1 MQEVRGVTPR
11 RAGVASNR
19 MAMTKA
25 THRGHWRRPSP
36 PLAGLATAIAAL
48 ACAATLVTSA
58 QAPADSGEEV
68 RYHLRT
74 RIDLV
79 VVPGTVKDGN
89 GELVSDLKREDFR
102 LVENGLVQPIRY
114 FSVDPF
120 PLSAVVLVDEAL
132 SASGQKA
139 VREVLPVLASAFGPQ
154 DEVALFAFDTYPRQ
168 ELAFTQE
175 TEQLRQALR
184 RVLKEETPP
193 AVTGLGGGPMSSG
206 SAGPR
211 INQAPVGAGV
221 PITTPKSATPQKCQ
235 HDALFAAGMALRDR
249 ERGRRRVVFIVSD
262 GLNSRLNVHNFEETR
277 DLLLAE
283 GVSVYAVGVDNA
295 RFALGTTGL
304 SDYARATGGDVLGP
318 MTTDALA
325 SALGRVTEQ
334 ARYQYTLAYDRP
346 PAPAQREYR
355 RIEVQVRRSGVRVLA
370 PEGYFVG
377 LPLD

>member
-1 MQEVRGVTPR
+1 MPGNDTGG
-11 RAGVASNR
+11 AGAASNWMMR
-19 MAMTKA
+19 MKTR
-25 THRGHWRRPSP
+25 RGHDWRRRPV
-36 PLAGLATAIAAL
+36 AGALAL
-48 ACAATLVTSA
+48 ACAVALATSA
-58 QAPADSGEEV
+58 QAPSDSGEEV

-79 VVPGTVKDGN
+79 VVPVTVKDGR
-89 GELVSDLKREDFR
+89 GELVTDLKREDFR
-102 LVENGLVQPIRY
+102 LIENGVVQPIRY

-132 SASGQKA
+132 SASGQRA
-139 VREVLPVLASAFGPQ
+139 VRESLPVLAGAFGPQ

-168 ELAFTQE
+168 ELEFTQD
-175 TEQLRQALR
+175 TEQFHQALP

-193 AVTGLGGGPMSSG
+193 APVGLTGGPMSSG
-206 SAGPR
+206 SSGPR
-211 INQAPVGAGV
+211 INQAPVGPGI
-221 PITTPKSATPQKCQ
+221 PITTPKAATPQKCQ
-235 HDALFAAGMALRDR
+235 HDALFAAGMALRQR

-318 MTTDALA
+318 MDTGALA
-325 SALGRVTEQ
+325 AALGRVTEQ
-334 ARYQYTLAYDRP
+334 ARYQYTLAYAPP
-346 PAPAQREYR
+346 PAPGPREYR
-355 RIEVQVRRSGVRVLA
+355 RIEVRVHRSG
-370 PEGYFVG
+370 
-377 LPLD
+377 

>member
-1 MQEVRGVTPR
+1 MPTKSRIQLVGMTRTPHRHGR
-11 RAGVASNR
+11 RRSLA
-19 MAMTKA
+19 
-25 THRGHWRRPSP
+25 P
-36 PLAGLATAIAAL
+36 PLAGLAAAWLAL
-48 ACAATLVTSA
+48 ACSASLALSA

-79 VVPGTVKDGN
+79 VVPVTVKDAR
-89 GELVSDLKREDFR
+89 GELVTDLRREDFQ
-102 LVENGLVQPIRY
+102 LTENGLVQPIRY

-168 ELAFTQE
+168 ELDFTQE
-175 TEQLRQALR
+175 TEQLSQALP

-193 AVTGLGGGPMSSG
+193 AVTGVGGGPMSSG
-206 SAGPR
+206 QEGPR
-211 INQAPVGAGV
+211 INTAPVGPGI
-221 PITTPKSATPQKCQ
+221 PSTTPKSATPQKCQ
-235 HDALFAAGMALRDR
+235 HDALFAAGMALRGR
-249 ERGRRRVVFIVSD
+249 ERGRRRVVFIISD
-262 GLNSRLNVHNFEETR
+262 GLNSKLNVHKYEETR

-283 GVSVYAVGVDNA
+283 GVSVYAVAVDNA

-304 SDYARATGGDVLGP
+304 SDYAHATGGDVLTP
-318 MTTDALA
+318 MNTEALA
-325 SALGRVTEQ
+325 AALGRVTEQ
-334 ARYQYTLAYDRP
+334 ARYQYTLAYVRP
-346 PAPAQREYR
+346 PAPGPREYR
-355 RIEVQVRRSGVRVLA
+355 RIEVQVRRSALSVLA